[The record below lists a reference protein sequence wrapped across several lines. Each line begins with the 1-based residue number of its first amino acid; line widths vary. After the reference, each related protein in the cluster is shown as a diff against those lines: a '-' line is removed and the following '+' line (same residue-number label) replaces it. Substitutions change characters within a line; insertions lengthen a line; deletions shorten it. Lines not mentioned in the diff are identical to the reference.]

1 MWKMYG
7 TWPFSMCLI
16 NLWAAIHIEDWEG
29 YNSGGDW
36 QFERIA
42 LKMDQIRELNPPS
55 DPAKPS
61 DSRGKGYIKQYGDRS
76 WELDALSPATM
87 NGLIMDSV
95 TEITDDNLLY
105 EVEQREQ
112 RHKETMQVAID
123 GMDFSDDEA

>member
-1 MWKMYG
+1 MSG
-7 TWPFSMCLI
+7 T
-16 NLWAAIHIEDWEG
+16 DWE
-29 YNSGGDW
+29 
-36 QFERIA
+36 FERIA
-42 LKMDQIRELNPPS
+42 LNMDQIKELNPPS
-55 DPAKPS
+55 DPAKQS
-61 DSRGKGYIKQYGDRS
+61 DSRGKGYIQKYGDRS

-87 NGLIMDSV
+87 NDLILDSV